1 MSGVSVG
8 TGLASGTDYT
18 TLITQ
23 LMEIEAQPQT
33 LLKNQLTATQSQASG
48 LRQINTNF
56 AALANAAKALTVATA
71 WTAAKATSSSSAVT
85 ATAATGAATG
95 SLTFSVDQ
103 LASPHTLV
111 SGQNWTKATDA
122 FGLGSPLTVKNTTTG
137 TTKDI
142 ALTDTD
148 ADGTVSLAE
157 AVASINKAGA
167 GISASAV
174 NTGSGY
180 RLQITSTATGKDS
193 DFSLSSAT
201 MPANTFAKLT
211 QGQNAEIT
219 VGGKGGT
226 NAYTVSSAS
235 NTFTGVLDGTTFTV
249 GATAASATLT
259 VASDPSAAVAAV
271 QALVTAANNVLGTID
286 SLTDTSSGSTAP
298 LKGSWSLGS
307 MAGNILNAVS
317 SAVGVGTTT
326 ASAGSLGLQL
336 TNTGTLKFDATVF
349 QAKLAENPALLQGVF
364 GGAVGTG
371 TDLIAGT
378 VDDTLVTDGVA
389 ARLQRLATQASDSV
403 SGSITSLAKGQDTR
417 ADDLQDQIDAWDL
430 RLASR
435 KATLTAQYTAL
446 ETALGKLQNQSTW
459 LTSQIKQLPS
469 WSSSDS

>member
-18 TLITQ
+18 TLISQ
-23 LMEIEAQPQT
+23 LMDIEAQPQT
-33 LLKNQLTATQSQASG
+33 LLKNQLTATQNQAKG
-48 LRQINTNF
+48 LRQINTGF
-56 AALANAAKALTVATA
+56 AALASAAKALTVATA

-85 ATAATGAATG
+85 ATATTGAAAG

-103 LASPHTLV
+103 LATPHTLV
-111 SGQNWTKATDA
+111 SGQNWTRTTDA
-122 FGLGSPLTVKNTTTG
+122 SGLGSPLTVKNTATG

-142 ALTDTD
+142 TLTDTD

-167 GISASAV
+167 GITASAV

-180 RLQITSTATGKDS
+180 RLQVTSTGTGKVS

-201 MPANTFAKLT
+201 LPAFSVLA
-211 QGQNAEIT
+211 QAQDAQVT
-219 VGGKGGT
+219 VGGT
-226 NAYTVSSAS
+226 SANAYKVTSSS
-235 NTFTGVLDGTTFTV
+235 NTFTGVLDGTSFTV
-249 GATAASATLT
+249 GATTPSATLT

-336 TNTGTLKFDATVF
+336 TNNGTLKFDATVF

-364 GGAVGTG
+364 GGAVGNG

-378 VDDTLVTDGVA
+378 ADDTLVTDGVA

>member
-23 LMEIEAQPQT
+23 LMDIEAQPQK
-33 LLKNQLTATQSQASG
+33 LLQNQLTAAQNQAKG
-48 LRQINTNF
+48 LRQVNTGF
-56 AALANAAKALTVATA
+56 AALASAAKALTVATA

-85 ATAATGAATG
+85 ATAATGAAAG

-103 LASPHTLV
+103 LATPHTLV

-122 FGLGSPLTVKNTTTG
+122 SGLGSPLTVKNTATG

-142 ALTDTD
+142 TLTDAD

-167 GISASAV
+167 GITASAV

-180 RLQITSTATGKDS
+180 RLQVTSTGTGKPS

-201 MPANTFAKLT
+201 LPTFSVLSQA
-211 QGQNAEIT
+211 QDAQVT
-219 VGGKGGT
+219 VGGASANGYKVT
-226 NAYTVSSAS
+226 SAS

-249 GATAASATLT
+249 GATTPSATLT

-271 QALVTAANNVLGTID
+271 QALVTAANNVLNTVD
-286 SLTDTSSGSTAP
+286 SLTDTSTGSSAP
-298 LKGSWSLGS
+298 LKGSWSLSS

-336 TNTGTLKFDATVF
+336 TNNGTLKFDATVF

-364 GGAVGTG
+364 GGAVGAG

-378 VDDTLVTDGVA
+378 MDDTLVTDGVA

-417 ADDLQDQIDAWDL
+417 ADDLQDQIDAWEL

-459 LTSQIKQLPS
+459 LSSQIKQLPS

>member
-1 MSGVSVG
+1 MSGVSLS
-8 TGLASGTDYT
+8 TGLASGTDYS

-33 LLKNQLTATQSQASG
+33 LLRNQLSAAQDQAKD
-48 LRQINTNF
+48 LRRVNTNF
-56 AALANAAKALTVATA
+56 AALASAAKALTVASA

-85 ATAATGAATG
+85 ATAATGAAAG

-111 SGQNWTKATDA
+111 SGQNWSKATDS
-122 FGLGSPLTVKNTTTG
+122 FGLGSPLTVKNTTDG

-142 ALTDTD
+142 TLTDTD
-148 ADGTVSLAE
+148 ADGTVTLTE
-157 AVASINKAGA
+157 AVTSINKAGA
-167 GISASAV
+167 GVTASAV

-180 RLQITSTATGKDS
+180 RLQLTSTATGKAS
-193 DFSLSSAT
+193 DFSVSSAS
-201 MPANTFAKLT
+201 MPVGTFSVLSQA
-211 QGQNAEIT
+211 QNAQIT
-219 VGGKGGT
+219 VGGTST
-226 NAYTVSSAS
+226 NAYKVTSSS
-235 NTFTGVLDGTTFTV
+235 NTFTGVLDGTSFTV
-249 GATAASATLT
+249 GATTPSATLT

-271 QALVTAANNVLGTID
+271 QALVTAANNVLTTID
-286 SLTDTSSGSTAP
+286 SVTDTTSGSDAS
-298 LKGSWSLGS
+298 LKGNWSLTN
-307 MAGNILNAVS
+307 MAGNVLNAVS
-317 SAVGVGTTT
+317 SAVAVGGKNS
-326 ASAGSLGLQL
+326 SAGSLGLTL
-336 TNTGTLKFDATVF
+336 TNGGTLKFDATVL
-349 QAKLAENPALLQGVF
+349 QTKLAENPALVQQVF
-364 GGAVGTG
+364 GGAVGAG

-403 SGSITSLAKGQDTR
+403 NGSITSLAKGKDTR
-417 ADDLQDQIDAWDL
+417 AGDLEDQIASWDL